1 MSVFSKKHRGDQIE
15 IRGNTFVGVVCD
27 GMFEST
33 GFRYAI
39 DVYLNSRERSA
50 ETEDFFVLSMDTLMF
65 TATRAGWKRAYRQL
79 RKLEGERMRREELAI
94 QQIKARTTLDR
105 LMQWRLPDDQWL
117 AYLAGR

>member
-1 MSVFSKKHRGDQIE
+1 MSVFSKKHSTVQIE

-33 GFRYAI
+33 GFRYSI

-65 TATRAGWKRAYRQL
+65 TGTRAGWQRAYRQL
-79 RKLEGERMRREELAI
+79 RKLDGARMRREELAI
-94 QQIKARTTLDR
+94 QQIKALTTFDR

-117 AYLAGR
+117 DYLAGR